1 MTTRINLHITLILSC
16 IFLTS
21 CSFVDSL
28 NRYLEASSGEGQAVN
43 TPETMSPENTAT
55 MPQNKNNAASFPV
68 IESEKQDFSAVVE
81 TPFYSEIRTPQ
92 GANSLDLET
101 PLRCFVNWETQQ
113 MISSVPYNLKA
124 FNLVKNGQND
134 SLPRFEVNGFSF
146 GTMSAEKAL
155 LKLTKEAGL
164 KLVAKDAPYA
174 SISAENLRGDF
185 TDVVNMIADAAEI
198 YYTYNSV
205 NKTLRISRKANF
217 SLFIPKSKTIMLAVL
232 DVLRGAGITDFT
244 ADFDDYTVTFDA
256 DYELKNQVL
265 NLISYFEENPVL
277 LAYDVKV
284 FNLYPYSEKGVEW
297 QQIMQTFDFGSI
309 KSTKS
314 GVLGRILTTS
324 NDINIAS
331 LTAFLSGQARVE
343 SIGEGKFVVPNL
355 WFSRFDIGKCI
366 PRDSMLADLSVLAKA
381 SFEQNDKIYSNITL
395 ENSNGEISQFSIRSK
410 LGENFLIIGLP
421 NNVFAKNS
429 PLSETV
435 IMVVPRIIKTLK
447 TSKTLENNM

>member
-1 MTTRINLHITLILSC
+1 M
-16 IFLTS
+16 
-21 CSFVDSL
+21 
-28 NRYLEASSGEGQAVN
+28 
-43 TPETMSPENTAT
+43 
-55 MPQNKNNAASFPV
+55 
-68 IESEKQDFSAVVE
+68 
-81 TPFYSEIRTPQ
+81 
-92 GANSLDLET
+92 
-101 PLRCFVNWETQQ
+101 
-113 MISSVPYNLKA
+113 KA

-265 NLISYFEENPVL
+265 NHSFQ
-277 LAYDVKV
+277 KT
-284 FNLYPYSEKGVEW
+284 GR
-297 QQIMQTFDFGSI
+297 
-309 KSTKS
+309 
-314 GVLGRILTTS
+314 GRINHL
-324 NDINIAS
+324 
-331 LTAFLSGQARVE
+331 LKVQL
-343 SIGEGKFVVPNL
+343 
-355 WFSRFDIGKCI
+355 
-366 PRDSMLADLSVLAKA
+366 
-381 SFEQNDKIYSNITL
+381 
-395 ENSNGEISQFSIRSK
+395 SK
-410 LGENFLIIGLP
+410 LKS
-421 NNVFAKNS
+421 V
-429 PLSETV
+429 
-435 IMVVPRIIKTLK
+435 
-447 TSKTLENNM
+447 